1 MNIFPL
7 MALGAVA
14 YIATRKRRRRS
25 RRTVTNG
32 TTNGVTNG
40 VTNGETNG
48 STNGALLPA
57 NNGLGEVFASG
68 EAPDVIAVK
77 VGERFSVSFADNSGS
92 TGYSWSLAASP
103 PDDSVRFVEEKYEEL
118 ELPEG
123 LVGGVS
129 GINYYVFEG
138 AKPGKGS
145 LVFHNQASW
154 LEGKA
159 SPAQVL
165 EIQTIIS

>member
-1 MNIFPL
+1 MNLFPL

-14 YIATRKRRRRS
+14 YAVTRKRRS
-25 RRTVTNG
+25 RRRRGTVTNG
-32 TTNGVTNG
+32 
-40 VTNGETNG
+40 
-48 STNGALLPA
+48 NGATNDATNSPALPPA

-77 VGERFSVSFADNSGS
+77 TGERFSVSFADNSGS

-118 ELPEG
+118 DLPEG
-123 LVGGVS
+123 MVGGVT

-145 LVFHNQASW
+145 IVFHNQAGG

-159 SPAQVL
+159 PPAQVL